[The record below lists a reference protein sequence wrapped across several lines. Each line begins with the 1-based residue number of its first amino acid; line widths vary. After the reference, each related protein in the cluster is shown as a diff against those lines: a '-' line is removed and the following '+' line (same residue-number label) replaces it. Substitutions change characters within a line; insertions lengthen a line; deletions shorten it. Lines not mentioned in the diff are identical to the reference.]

1 MTNSCTPSP
10 HTTGSL
16 SRTSPGVHVSSFGV
30 DPAIWNKIWVVSP
43 GVVYERLQPMRPAGR
58 RSRPKGLIG
67 WLVIVDL
74 R

>member
-1 MTNSCTPSP
+1 M
-10 HTTGSL
+10 
-16 SRTSPGVHVSSFGV
+16 
-30 DPAIWNKIWVVSP
+30 VVSP